1 MKFVL
6 LVGFSQAMAEHAS
19 FVISLDGTCQP
30 MCALDT
36 PSTVVRINQS
46 SFPSSALCSW
56 QCKSTTNCASFN
68 IKDSPDGNFTCELYF
83 KYPQRC
89 QNVSNCTLFTVSS
102 RIEAFFATTLN
113 H

>member
-6 LVGFSQAMAEHAS
+6 LVGLSQAMAEHVS

-36 PSTVVRINQS
+36 PSTVVRINNS

-56 QCKSTTNCASFN
+56 KCRSETNCTSFN
-68 IKDSPDGNFTCELYF
+68 IKDSPAGNSTCELYF
-83 KYPQRC
+83 NYPQRC

-102 RIEAFFATTLN
+102 GIDIYI
-113 H
+113 